1 MINKDLYYQNQEEF
15 AKSLDTEFIPDDF
28 EGKLEWAL
36 LLLQQKF
43 EPIRLTPYLPNLSQ
57 GSFNN
62 AFLMIND
69 SVKFLNPFV
78 DDYGATPNIF
88 KNINIKNIE
97 VKKDALREAPP
108 AKTEKTGVRANYT
121 SPQAAIKAA
130 QKTTYSLPLEKIP
143 SRPGLHET
151 FLQSAPPS
159 KPADYAPPAQIPGS
173 SALHENYMKYP
184 PSKPLGKGG

>member
-62 AFLMIND
+62 AFLMCHD
-69 SVKFLNPFV
+69 VLQL
-78 DDYGATPNIF
+78 T
-88 KNINIKNIE
+88 E
-97 VKKDALREAPP
+97 V
-108 AKTEKTGVRANYT
+108 
-121 SPQAAIKAA
+121 AA
-130 QKTTYSLPLEKIP
+130 
-143 SRPGLHET
+143 
-151 FLQSAPPS
+151 
-159 KPADYAPPAQIPGS
+159 
-173 SALHENYMKYP
+173 
-184 PSKPLGKGG
+184 